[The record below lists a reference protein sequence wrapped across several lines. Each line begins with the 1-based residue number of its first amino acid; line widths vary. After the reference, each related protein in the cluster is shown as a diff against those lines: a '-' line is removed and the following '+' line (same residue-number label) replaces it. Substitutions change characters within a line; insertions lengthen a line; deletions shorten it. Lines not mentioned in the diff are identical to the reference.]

1 MMNIEI
7 AKNIYWVGVTD
18 WGIRRFHGFELSV
31 HRGSTYNSYL
41 IMDEKIAIVDA
52 VWAPHADEFMAKIKA
67 IVDPAKIDY
76 VIVNHA
82 EPDHS
87 SSLPILMKYCP
98 NATVVVSKNGASSV
112 AGHYHEKWNFKT
124 VKTGDRL
131 KLGKNE
137 LIFIEAPMLHWPD
150 TMFTY
155 VAGHNILMSNDA
167 FGQHYASAFI
177 FNDLVD
183 QAELYEEALKYYANI
198 LTLYSDKVLKKI
210 DEILALNLPVD
221 MIAPSHGVIWR
232 KDPLQIVKKYQEW
245 ANQKPAPTAL
255 IVYDTM
261 WNATEKMAKAIAE
274 GLIECGVDCK
284 VCHAALSDGNDLMV
298 DIFKAKLIVL
308 GSCTHNNG
316 ILPSMAKILEEMRG
330 LRFKNKIGAAFGSYG
345 WSGES
350 IKDIEEV
357 FKKAGIPLVRSG
369 MRVKWQPG
377 PAELEACRAMG
388 RELAVAVKAP

>member
-1 MMNIEI
+1 MSIEI
-7 AKNIYWVGVTD
+7 AKDIHWVGVTD
-18 WGIRRFHGFELSV
+18 WGIRRFHGVELSV
-31 HRGSTYNSYL
+31 HRGTTYNSYL
-41 IMDEKIAIVDA
+41 IMDEKITLVDG
-52 VWAPHADEFMAKIKA
+52 VWGVHADEFIAKIKA
-67 IVDPAKIDY
+67 IVDPSKIDY

-87 SSLPILMKYCP
+87 SSLPALMQYCP

-112 AGHYHEKWNFKT
+112 AGHYHEKWNFMT

-137 LIFIEAPMLHWPD
+137 LIFIEATMLHWPD

-155 VAGHNILMSNDA
+155 VTGHNILMSNDA
-167 FGQHYASAFI
+167 FGQHYASAFL
-177 FNDLVD
+177 FNDLVN
-183 QAELYEEALKYYANI
+183 QAELYEEALKYFANI

-245 ANQKPAPTAL
+245 ANQKPAPTAV
-255 IVYDTM
+255 IVFDTM
-261 WNATEKMAKAIAE
+261 WNATERMAKAIAE

-284 VCHAALSDGNDLMV
+284 VSHAALSDGNDLMV
-298 DIFKAKLIVL
+298 DFFKAKLIVL

-316 ILPSMAKILEEMRG
+316 ILPSMAKILEEMKG

-357 FKKAGIPLVRSG
+357 LKKAGIPLAHSG
-369 MRVKWQPG
+369 LRVKWQPG
-377 PAELEACRAMG
+377 EAELESCRAMG

>member
-1 MMNIEI
+1 MSIKI
-7 AKNIYWVGVTD
+7 AENIYWVGVTD
-18 WGIRRFHGFELSV
+18 WGLRKFHGFELSV

-41 IMDEKIAIVDA
+41 IMDEKIAIVDS
-52 VWAPHADEFMAKIKA
+52 VWSPHADEYIAKIKA
-67 IVDPAKIDY
+67 IVDPSKIDY

-98 NATVVVSKNGASSV
+98 NATVVVTKNGASSV
-112 AGHYHEKWNFKT
+112 AGHYHEKWNFMT

-137 LIFIEAPMLHWPD
+137 LVFIEAPMLHWPD

-155 VAGHNILMSNDA
+155 VTGHNILMSNDA
-167 FGQHYASAFI
+167 FGQHYASAFL
-177 FNDLVD
+177 FNDLVN

-210 DEILALNLPVD
+210 DEILALKLPVD

-232 KDPLQIVKKYQEW
+232 KDPLQIVTKYQEW
-245 ANQKPAPTAL
+245 ARQVPAPTAL

-261 WNATEKMAKAIAE
+261 WQATEKMAKAIAE
-274 GLIECGVDCK
+274 GLIECGIDCK
-284 VCHAALSDGNDLMV
+284 VCHAALSDSNDLMV
-298 DIFKAKLIVL
+298 DVFKAKLIVL

-350 IKDIEEV
+350 IRDIEEV
-357 FKKAGIPLVRSG
+357 FKKSGIPLVHAG
-369 MRVKWQPG
+369 LKVKWQPG
-377 PAELEACRAMG
+377 EAELEACRAMG